1 MAYFYKKNNNWSYR
15 MDAGIDPV
23 SGKRHQISKHGFK
36 TKKEAIAA
44 ANEVSASLAN
54 AAYVPDNNI
63 TFYTFS
69 KEWKQLYSASVKIS
83 TLRVR
88 EHELGILNKHF
99 KMLPIQS
106 ITRRQYQK
114 MLIDLKKDYADNTI
128 SGVHGTAR
136 MIFKKAREFNLIKTD
151 PTEFSRPPRKQIS
164 IENVLS
170 AVPKYLEKNDL
181 RSFLAAAHENGLIG
195 DYAAFMLLAYTGI
208 RIGEL
213 AALTWQDI
221 DFDEHTISIT
231 KTCYNPT
238 NRSLEYILLPPKTT
252 KSIRTIDTDPIVFAA
267 LDQYRSEQ
275 NIEKMRYRK
284 DWHKDHDFVFCSV
297 RYPGYPTEQKA
308 VQLRITR
315 LQKKLPEI
323 AFKITPHVFRHT
335 HTSLLAEA
343 DVPLHEIMDRLGH
356 QDDETTRK
364 VYLHVTKDKKKDAS
378 LKFAKLLQNISL

>member
-69 KEWKQLYSASVKIS
+69 KEWKQFYSASVKIS

-151 PTEFSRPPRKQIS
+151 PTEFARLPRKQIS

-170 AVPKYLEKNDL
+170 TVAKYLEKMICVH
-181 RSFLAAAHENGLIG
+181 S
-195 DYAAFMLLAYTGI
+195 
-208 RIGEL
+208 
-213 AALTWQDI
+213 
-221 DFDEHTISIT
+221 
-231 KTCYNPT
+231 
-238 NRSLEYILLPPKTT
+238 
-252 KSIRTIDTDPIVFAA
+252 
-267 LDQYRSEQ
+267 
-275 NIEKMRYRK
+275 
-284 DWHKDHDFVFCSV
+284 
-297 RYPGYPTEQKA
+297 
-308 VQLRITR
+308 
-315 LQKKLPEI
+315 
-323 AFKITPHVFRHT
+323 
-335 HTSLLAEA
+335 
-343 DVPLHEIMDRLGH
+343 
-356 QDDETTRK
+356 
-364 VYLHVTKDKKKDAS
+364 
-378 LKFAKLLQNISL
+378 